1 MAMAERRFYRST
13 SLPLALSLTPKN
25 PSQGKRLLSGW
36 RRKATANWKS
46 IKLIYRQGT
55 IVPLLA
61 SVIAGGAIIT
71 PIVIVLVKSLST
83 GKLGASVG
91 FTVANYLRV
100 FGDRDILPLLNN
112 SILYAAGSALLGTG
126 LGGLLAWIVAR
137 TNTPGKAL
145 VELMP
150 LYPILMPP
158 IMKNIAWI
166 LLLAPK
172 SGILNNMLQ
181 EYFGIEAQIFNA
193 FSMAGMVWVFGLA
206 CVPLGYLFLL
216 PVFLSF
222 DPSLEESAYI
232 AGSRPVHTT
241 LRITFPLAVPA
252 FLSALVLNFLRGL
265 RSFETPVLQ
274 GTPGNINVFVSRVY
288 DSMALEFNTG
298 LATAY
303 SVVLVVLSVITLF
316 FYIRATRSSERYATI
331 TGKGYRVKVLDIG
344 IWKYVTFLAVFL
356 YFLVGIAIPFVV
368 LIVVSMI
375 PYFDYETFMK
385 FPSNMVLSNYT
396 KVMKHPSFITGLYN
410 SLVLSIT
417 IALSTVLSGIVMAFT
432 IYRTRTYGAKV
443 FEFIGTLPLAFP
455 PLVLSVGLVIVFL
468 GTPLYNSLWA
478 LGLGLFVAYF
488 PYAFRN
494 ASGSI
499 VNIHK
504 ELDEAAWVHG
514 AKWRHVFF
522 KITLPILKPSVG
534 GALFYIFIE
543 AIRNVDVAVL
553 LTSPGHEYGPVTLFE
568 YFRVGQWAEAAA
580 GGVIY
585 LLILIVAVSL
595 AKFAFNLKF
604 SL

>member
-1 MAMAERRFYRST
+1 
-13 SLPLALSLTPKN
+13 L
-25 PSQGKRLLSGW
+25 
-36 RRKATANWKS
+36 
-46 IKLIYRQGT
+46 
-55 IVPLLA
+55 VA

-71 PIVIVLVKSLST
+71 PVIIVFVKSLTT

-91 FTVANYLRV
+91 FTLTNYLRV
-100 FGDRDILPLLNN
+100 FGDRDILPMLNN
-112 SILYAAGSALLGTG
+112 SILYAVGAATLGTG
-126 LGGLLAWIVAR
+126 IGAMLAWIVAR

-145 VELMP
+145 VELLP

-158 IMKNIAWI
+158 VMKNISWI
-166 LLLAPK
+166 LLLAPR
-172 SGILNNMLQ
+172 SGVLNNLMHQYL
-181 EYFGIEAQIFNA
+181 GTEAQLFNA
-193 FSMAGMVWVFGLA
+193 FSMAGMIWVFGLA

-232 AGSRPVHTT
+232 VGSKPVNTM
-241 LRITFPLAVPA
+241 LRITFPLAIPA
-252 FLSALVLNFLRGL
+252 FLSAFVLNFLRGL

-274 GTPGNINVFVSRVY
+274 GTPAGIKVFVSRVY
-288 DSMALEFNTG
+288 DSIALEFSTG

-303 SVVLVVLSVITLF
+303 SIVLVVLSIITLF
-316 FYIRATRSSERYATI
+316 FYIRVTRFSERYSTI
-331 TGKGYRVKVLDIG
+331 TGKGYRVKVIDIG
-344 IWKYVTFLAVFL
+344 NWKYVTFLAVFL
-356 YFLVGIAIPFVV
+356 YFLVGIVIPFVV

-375 PYFDYETFMK
+375 PYFDYEMFMQ
-385 FPSNMVLSNYT
+385 FPSNMVLTNYYT
-396 KVMKHPSFITGLYN
+396 VLSHPSFMNGLYN
-410 SLVLSIT
+410 SLVLSVT
-417 IALSTVLSGIVMAFT
+417 IAGVTVLAGIVMAFT
-432 IYRTRTYGAKV
+432 IYRTRAHGTKV

-478 LGLGLFVAYF
+478 LGIGLFVAYF

-568 YFRVGQWAEAAA
+568 YFRLGQWAEAAA

-585 LLILIVAVSL
+585 LVILIVAVSV
-595 AKFAFNLKF
+595 AKFAFKMKF

>member
-1 MAMAERRFYRST
+1 MSAIAGAAIVTPVAIVLWR
-13 SLPLALSLTPKN
+13 SLT
-25 PSQGKRLLSGW
+25 
-36 RRKATANWKS
+36 
-46 IKLIYRQGT
+46 
-55 IVPLLA
+55 
-61 SVIAGGAIIT
+61 
-71 PIVIVLVKSLST
+71 T
-83 GKLGASVG
+83 GKLGFSVG
-91 FTVANYLRV
+91 LTIANYLRV
-100 FGDRDILPLLNN
+100 FGDRDILPMLGN
-112 SILYAAGSALLGTG
+112 SVVYAAGSAVLGTG
-126 LGGLLAWIVAR
+126 LGALLAWIVAR
-137 TNTPGKAL
+137 TNTPGKTL

-172 SGILNNMLQ
+172 SGILNNFLQ
-181 EYFGIEAQIFNA
+181 EYFGIERQIFNA
-193 FSMAGMVWVFGLA
+193 FSMGGMIWVFGLA

-232 AGSRPVHTT
+232 AGSKPVNTM
-241 LRITFPLAVPA
+241 LKITFPLAVPA
-252 FLSALVLNFLRGL
+252 FLSAFVLNFLRGL

-274 GTPGNINVFVSRVY
+274 GSPAGIKVFVSRVY

-303 SVVLVVLSVITLF
+303 SVILIVLSAIALI
-316 FYIRATRSSERYATI
+316 FYIRTTRFSERYATI
-331 TGKGYRVKVLDIG
+331 TGKGYRMKVIDIG
-344 IWKYVTFLAVFL
+344 KWKYLTFFCVFA
-356 YFLVGIAIPFVV
+356 YFVAGIAIPFVV

-375 PYFDYETFMK
+375 PYFDYDTFMK
-385 FPSNMVLSNYT
+385 FPTNMVLTNYYI
-396 KVMKHPSFITGLYN
+396 VMKHPSFVTGLYN
-410 SLVLSIT
+410 SLVLSII
-417 IALSTVLSGIVMAFT
+417 IAVVTVFAGIVMAFT
-432 IYRTRTYGAKV
+432 IYRTRAYGTKI

-534 GALFYIFIE
+534 GALFYIFVE

-553 LTSPGHEYGPVTLFE
+553 LTSPGKEYGPVTLFE

-585 LLILIVAVSL
+585 LIILIVAVSI
-595 AKFAFNLKF
+595 AKFAFNMKF

>member
-1 MAMAERRFYRST
+1 
-13 SLPLALSLTPKN
+13 
-25 PSQGKRLLSGW
+25 
-36 RRKATANWKS
+36 
-46 IKLIYRQGT
+46 
-55 IVPLLA
+55 VPLIA
-61 SVIAGGAIIT
+61 SAIAGAAIMT
-71 PIVIVLVKSLST
+71 PVLVVMWRSFTS
-83 GKLGASVG
+83 GKLGLTVG
-91 FTVANYLRV
+91 LNLANYLRV
-100 FGDRDILPLLNN
+100 FGDRDIMPMLSN
-112 SILYAAGSALLGTG
+112 SIVYAAGSALLGTV
-126 LGGLLAWIVAR
+126 LGAFLAWIVAR

-145 VELMP
+145 VELLP

-166 LLLAPK
+166 LLLAPR
-172 SGILNNMLQ
+172 SGILNGMLQ
-181 EYFGIEAQIFNA
+181 HFFGIETLVFNA
-193 FSMAGMVWVFGLA
+193 FTMAGMIWVFGLA

-232 AGSRPVHTT
+232 AGSKPVHTMFK
-241 LRITFPLAVPA
+241 ITFPLAIPA
-252 FLSALVLNFLRGL
+252 FTSALVLNFLRGL

-274 GTPGNINVFVSRVY
+274 GTPGNIKVFVSRVY

-303 SVVLVVLSVITLF
+303 SVVLVVLSVITLY
-316 FYIRATRSSERYATI
+316 FYIRATRFSERYATI
-331 TGKGYRVKVLDIG
+331 TGKGYRVKVIDIG
-344 IWKYVTFLAVFL
+344 AWKYLTFLAVFL
-356 YFLVGIAIPFVV
+356 YFLAGIVLPFIV

-375 PYFDYETFMK
+375 PYFDYDTFMQ
-385 FPSNMVLSNYT
+385 FPANAVLTNYYT
-396 KVMKHPSFITGLYN
+396 VMRHPSFVTGLYN
-410 SLVLSIT
+410 SLILSVT
-417 IALSTVLSGIVMAFT
+417 IAIVTVLAGIVMAFT
-432 IYRTRTYGAKV
+432 IYRTRAAGTKV

-455 PLVLSVGLVIVFL
+455 PLVLSVGLLIIFI

-478 LGLGLFVAYF
+478 LGIGLFVAYF

-514 AKWRHVFF
+514 ARWRHVFF

-543 AIRNVDVAVL
+543 AIRNIDVAVL
-553 LTSPGHEYGPVTLFE
+553 LTAPGKEYGPVTLFE

-585 LLILIVAVSL
+585 LIILIVAVSV
-595 AKFAFNLKF
+595 AKFAFKMKF

>member
-1 MAMAERRFYRST
+1 M
-13 SLPLALSLTPKN
+13 
-25 PSQGKRLLSGW
+25 
-36 RRKATANWKS
+36 
-46 IKLIYRQGT
+46 
-55 IVPLLA
+55 VPLVA
-61 SVIAGGAIIT
+61 SSIAGAAIIT
-71 PIVIVLVKSLST
+71 PIIIVFWRSFTS
-83 GKLGASVG
+83 GKLGFTVG
-91 FTVANYLRV
+91 FNVANYARV
-100 FGDRDILPLLNN
+100 LGDKDIWAMLNN
-112 SILYAAGSALLGTG
+112 SVIYAAGSALLGTG

-137 TNTPGKAL
+137 TNTPGKGL
-145 VELMP
+145 VELLP

-172 SGILNNMLQ
+172 SGILNGMLDQ
-181 EYFGIEAQIFNA
+181 YLGISTPVFNA
-193 FSMAGMVWVFGLA
+193 FSMAGMIWVFGLA

-232 AGSRPVHTT
+232 AGSKPVHTMMK
-241 LRITFPLAVPA
+241 ITFPLALPA
-252 FLSALVLNFLRGL
+252 FLSAFVLNFLRGL

-274 GTPGNINVFVSRVY
+274 GTPGNIKVFVSRVY

-303 SVVLVVLSVITLF
+303 SVILVVMSIVTLY
-316 FYIRATRSSERYATI
+316 FYVRTTRFSERYATI
-331 TGKGYRVKVLDIG
+331 TGKGYRVKVIDIG
-344 IWKYVTFLAVFL
+344 PWKYVTFMAVFL
-356 YFLVGIAIPFVV
+356 YFLAGILIPFIV

-375 PYFDYETFMK
+375 PYYDYETFMN
-385 FPSNMVLSNYT
+385 FPNNAVLKNYFT
-396 KVMKHPSFITGLYN
+396 VMKHPSFVTGLYN
-410 SLVLSIT
+410 SLILSVA
-417 IALSTVLSGIVMAFT
+417 IALVTVFFGIIMAFS
-432 IYRTRTYGAKV
+432 IYRTRAFGTQL

-455 PLVLSVGLVIVFL
+455 PLVLSVGLVIIFL

-514 AKWRHVFF
+514 ARWRHVFF

-543 AIRNVDVAVL
+543 AIRNIDVAVL
-553 LTSPGHEYGPVTLFE
+553 LTAPGMEYGPVTLFE

-585 LLILIVAVSL
+585 LIILALAVSI
-595 AKFAFNLKF
+595 AKFAFNMKF

>member
-1 MAMAERRFYRST
+1 
-13 SLPLALSLTPKN
+13 L
-25 PSQGKRLLSGW
+25 
-36 RRKATANWKS
+36 
-46 IKLIYRQGT
+46 RQGT
-55 IVPLLA
+55 LVPLVA
-61 SVIAGGAIIT
+61 SAIAGAAIIT
-71 PIVIVLVKSLST
+71 PVLVVMWRSFTT
-83 GKLGASVG
+83 GKLG
-91 FTVANYLRV
+91 FTVGLNLNNYLRV
-100 FGDRDILPLLNN
+100 FNDRDLMPMLSN
-112 SILYAAGSALLGTG
+112 SIIYAGGAALLGTG
-126 LGGLLAWIVAR
+126 LGAFLAWIVAR
-137 TNTPGKAL
+137 TNTPGKGL

-166 LLLAPK
+166 LLLAPR
-172 SGILNNMLQ
+172 SGILNGMLQ
-181 EYFGIEAQIFNA
+181 QFLGIDTLVFNA
-193 FSMAGMVWVFGLA
+193 FSMAGMIWVFGLA

-232 AGSRPVHTT
+232 AGSKPVRTMFK
-241 LRITFPLAVPA
+241 ITFPLALPA
-252 FLSALVLNFLRGL
+252 FTSALVLNFLRGL

-274 GTPGNINVFVSRVY
+274 GTPGNIKVFVSRVY

-303 SVVLVVLSVITLF
+303 SVVLVVLSIITLY
-316 FYIRATRSSERYATI
+316 FYIRATRFSERYATI
-331 TGKGYRVKVLDIG
+331 TGKGYRVKVIDIG
-344 IWKYVTFLAVFL
+344 PWKYLTFAAVLIYFLA
-356 YFLVGIAIPFVV
+356 GIVIPFIV

-375 PYFDYETFMK
+375 PYFDYDTFMR
-385 FPSNMVLSNYT
+385 FPFNAVLTNYYT
-396 KVMKHPSFITGLYN
+396 VFRHPSFMTGLYN
-410 SLVLSIT
+410 SLILSIT
-417 IALSTVLSGIVMAFT
+417 IAIVTVLTGIVMAFT
-432 IYRTRTYGAKV
+432 IYRTRAAGTKV

-455 PLVLSVGLVIVFL
+455 PLVLSVGLLIIFI

-494 ASGSI
+494 ASGAI

-514 AKWRHVFF
+514 ARWRHVFF

-553 LTSPGHEYGPVTLFE
+553 LTSPGKEYGPVTLFE

-585 LLILIVAVSL
+585 LIILIVAVSV
-595 AKFAFNLKF
+595 AKFAFKMKF

>member
-1 MAMAERRFYRST
+1 
-13 SLPLALSLTPKN
+13 
-25 PSQGKRLLSGW
+25 
-36 RRKATANWKS
+36 
-46 IKLIYRQGT
+46 
-55 IVPLLA
+55 
-61 SVIAGGAIIT
+61 
-71 PIVIVLVKSLST
+71 
-83 GKLGASVG
+83 
-91 FTVANYLRV
+91 
-100 FGDRDILPLLNN
+100 
-112 SILYAAGSALLGTG
+112 
-126 LGGLLAWIVAR
+126 
-137 TNTPGKAL
+137 
-145 VELMP
+145 MP

-172 SGILNNMLQ
+172 SGILNNML
-181 EYFGIEAQIFNA
+181 AQYLGVEEPVFNA

-232 AGSRPVHTT
+232 AGSKPLSTM

-252 FLSALVLNFLRGL
+252 FLSAFVLNFLRGL

-274 GTPGNINVFVSRVY
+274 GAPADIKVFVSRVY

-298 LATAY
+298 LATSY
-303 SVVLVVLSVITLF
+303 SVVLIALSVVTLY
-316 FYIRATRSSERYATI
+316 FYVRTTRFSERYATI
-331 TGKGYRVKVLDIG
+331 TGKGYRVNVIDIG
-344 IWKYVTFLAVFL
+344 AWRYVTFVAVL
-356 YFLVGIAIPFVV
+356 IYFLCGIVIPFIV
-368 LIVVSMI
+368 LIVVSAI
-375 PYFDYETFMK
+375 PYFDYEMFMR
-385 FPSNMVLSNYT
+385 FPFNAGLSNYY
-396 KVMKHPSFITGLYN
+396 KVMKHPSFVTGLYN
-410 SLVLSIT
+410 SLLLSCV
-417 IALSTVLSGIVMAFT
+417 IALVTVLAGIVMAFT
-432 IYRTRTYGAKV
+432 IYRTRARGTKI

-455 PLVLSVGLVIVFL
+455 PLVLSVGLVIIFL

-478 LGLGLFVAYF
+478 LGAGLFVAYF

-522 KITLPILKPSVG
+522 WITLPILKPSVG

-553 LTSPGHEYGPVTLFE
+553 LTSPGNEYGPVTLFE

-585 LLILIVAVSL
+585 LIILLIAVSL
-595 AKFAFNLKF
+595 AKFAFKIKF

>member
-1 MAMAERRFYRST
+1 MST
-13 SLPLALSLTPKN
+13 VIARGNSLKIAF
-25 PSQGKRLLSGW
+25 
-36 RRKATANWKS
+36 
-46 IKLIYRQGT
+46 RQGT
-55 IVPLLA
+55 IVPLIA
-61 SVIAGGAIIT
+61 SAVAGAAIIT
-71 PIVIVLVKSLST
+71 PVLVVLWRSFTS
-83 GKLGASVG
+83 GKLG
-91 FTVANYLRV
+91 FTVGWNLTNYLRV
-100 FGDRDILPLLNN
+100 FGDKDIMAMLGN
-112 SILYAAGSALLGTG
+112 SVFYAGGSALLGTG
-126 LGGLLAWIVAR
+126 LGAFLAWVVAR
-137 TNTPGKAL
+137 TNTPGKGL
-145 VELMP
+145 VELLP

-166 LLLAPK
+166 LLLAPR
-172 SGILNNMLQ
+172 SGILNGMLQ
-181 EYFGIEAQIFNA
+181 QFFGIETPVFNA
-193 FSMAGMVWVFGLA
+193 FSMAGMIWVFGLA

-232 AGSRPVHTT
+232 AGSKPVRTMFK
-241 LRITFPLAVPA
+241 ITFPLAIPA
-252 FLSALVLNFLRGL
+252 FTSALVLNFLRGL

-274 GTPGNINVFVSRVY
+274 GTPGNIQVFVSRVY

-303 SVVLVVLSVITLF
+303 SVVLVAMSIITLY
-316 FYIRATRSSERYATI
+316 FYIRATRFSERYATI
-331 TGKGYRVKVLDIG
+331 TGKGYRVKVIDIG
-344 IWKYVTFLAVFL
+344 PWKYLTFASVLL
-356 YFLVGIAIPFVV
+356 YFLAGIVIPFIV

-375 PYFDYETFMK
+375 PYFDYDTFMK
-385 FPSNMVLSNYT
+385 FPSNAVLTNYHT
-396 KVMKHPSFITGLYN
+396 VLNHPSFMTGLYN
-410 SLVLSIT
+410 SLVLSVT
-417 IALSTVLSGIVMAFT
+417 IAVVTVLTGIVMAFT
-432 IYRTRTYGAKV
+432 IYRTRAAGTKI

-455 PLVLSVGLVIVFL
+455 PLVLSVGLLIIFI

-553 LTSPGHEYGPVTLFE
+553 LTSPGKEYGPVTLFE

-585 LLILIVAVSL
+585 LVILIVAVSV
-595 AKFAFNLKF
+595 AKFVFKIKF

>member
-1 MAMAERRFYRST
+1 M
-13 SLPLALSLTPKN
+13 
-25 PSQGKRLLSGW
+25 
-36 RRKATANWKS
+36 
-46 IKLIYRQGT
+46 

-61 SVIAGGAIIT
+61 SVLAAAAIIT
-71 PIVIVLVKSLST
+71 PVVIVFLRSVTT
-83 GKLGASVG
+83 GRLGATVG
-91 FTVANYLRV
+91 LTFSNYVRV
-100 FGDRDILPLLNN
+100 FGDRDILPMLNN
-112 SILYAAGSALLGTG
+112 SIVYAAGSAALGTG
-126 LGGLLAWIVAR
+126 LGALLAWIVAR

-172 SGILNNMLQ
+172 SGILNNLLH
-181 EYFGIEAQIFNA
+181 EYLGIEAQIFNA

-232 AGSRPVHTT
+232 AGSRPVNTT
-241 LRITFPLAVPA
+241 LRITFPLALPA

-274 GTPGNINVFVSRVY
+274 GTPANIKVFVSRVY
-288 DSMALEFNTG
+288 DSMALEFNSG

-303 SVVLVVLSVITLF
+303 SVVLVVLSVITLI
-316 FYIRATRSSERYATI
+316 FYIRATRFSERYATI

-344 IWKYVTFLAVFL
+344 AWKYVAFLAVFL
-356 YFLVGIAIPFVV
+356 YFLAGIAVPFAV

-375 PYFDYETFMK
+375 PYFDYEMFMS
-385 FPSNMVLSNYT
+385 FPANMVLSNYY
-396 KVMKHPSFITGLYN
+396 KVVRHPSFITGLYN
-410 SLVLSIT
+410 SLVLSIM
-417 IALSTVLSGIVMAFT
+417 IALTTVLAGIVMAFT
-432 IYRTRTYGAKV
+432 IYRTRSYGTKV

-478 LGLGLFVAYF
+478 LALGLFVAYF

-585 LLILIVAVSL
+585 LIILIVAVSV

>member
-1 MAMAERRFYRST
+1 
-13 SLPLALSLTPKN
+13 
-25 PSQGKRLLSGW
+25 
-36 RRKATANWKS
+36 
-46 IKLIYRQGT
+46 
-55 IVPLLA
+55 VPLLA
-61 SVIAGGAIIT
+61 SAIAGAAIIT
-71 PIVIVLVKSLST
+71 PIIIVMLRSVTT
-83 GKLGASVG
+83 GKLGVAMG
-91 FTVANYLRV
+91 FTAENYLRV
-100 FGDRDILPLLNN
+100 LLDKDILPMLNN
-112 SILYAAGSALLGTG
+112 SVLYAAGSAALGTG
-126 LGGLLAWIVAR
+126 LGAVLAWIVAR
-137 TNTPGKAL
+137 TNTPGKGL

-181 EYFGIEAQIFNA
+181 EFLGVEYPVFNA
-193 FSMAGMVWVFGLA
+193 FSMAGMIWTFGLA

-232 AGSRPVHTT
+232 SGSRPIHTM
-241 LRITFPLAVPA
+241 LFITFPLAIPA
-252 FLSALVLNFLRGL
+252 FLSAFVLNFLRGL

-274 GTPGNINVFVSRVY
+274 GTPGGIKVFVSRVY
-288 DSMALEFNTG
+288 DSMALEFSTG
-298 LATAY
+298 LATSY
-303 SVVLVVLSVITLF
+303 SMVLVVLSVITLY
-316 FYIRATRSSERYATI
+316 FYIRTTRFSERFATI
-331 TGKGYRVKVLDIG
+331 TGKGYRVKVIDIG
-344 IWKYVTFLAVFL
+344 PWKYVTFFAVFL
-356 YFLVGIAIPFVV
+356 YFVCGILIPFVV

-385 FPSNMVLSNYT
+385 FPSNAVLTNYYT
-396 KVMKHPSFITGLYN
+396 VMKHPSFVAGLYN
-410 SLVLSIT
+410 SLILSVS
-417 IALSTVLSGIVMAFT
+417 IAIVTVLVGIVMAFT
-432 IYRTRTYGAKV
+432 IYRTRTIGIKV

-455 PLVLSVGLVIVFL
+455 PLVLSVGLVIIFL

-514 AKWRHVFF
+514 ARWRHVFF

-553 LTSPGHEYGPVTLFE
+553 LTSPGNEYGPVTLFE

-585 LLILIVAVSL
+585 LIILIAAVSV
-595 AKFAFNLKF
+595 AKFAFNMKF

>member
-1 MAMAERRFYRST
+1 
-13 SLPLALSLTPKN
+13 
-25 PSQGKRLLSGW
+25 
-36 RRKATANWKS
+36 
-46 IKLIYRQGT
+46 
-55 IVPLLA
+55 VPLVA
-61 SVIAGGAIIT
+61 SAVAGAAIMT
-71 PIVIVLVKSLST
+71 PVLVVMWRSFTS
-83 GKLGASVG
+83 GKLGFSVG
-91 FTVANYLRV
+91 LNLANYLRV
-100 FGDRDILPLLNN
+100 FGDKDIFSMLSN
-112 SILYAAGSALLGTG
+112 SVIYAAGSALLGTV
-126 LGGLLAWIVAR
+126 LGAFLAWIVAR

-145 VELMP
+145 VELLP

-166 LLLAPK
+166 LLLAPR
-172 SGILNNMLQ
+172 SGILNGMLQ
-181 EYFGIEAQIFNA
+181 HFFGIETLVFNA
-193 FSMAGMVWVFGLA
+193 FTMAGMVWVFGLA

-232 AGSRPVHTT
+232 AGSKPVNTMFK
-241 LRITFPLAVPA
+241 ITFPLAIPA
-252 FLSALVLNFLRGL
+252 FTSALVLNFLRGL

-274 GTPGNINVFVSRVY
+274 GTPGNIKVFVSRVY
-288 DSMALEFNTG
+288 DSMALEFNAG

-303 SVVLVVLSVITLF
+303 SVVLVVLSIITLY
-316 FYIRATRSSERYATI
+316 FYIRATRFSERYATI
-331 TGKGYRVKVLDIG
+331 TGKGYRVKVIDIG
-344 IWKYVTFLAVFL
+344 AWKYLTFATVVL
-356 YFLVGIAIPFVV
+356 YFLAGIVLPFIV

-375 PYFDYETFMK
+375 PYFDYDTFMQ
-385 FPSNMVLSNYT
+385 FPSNAVLTNYYT
-396 KVMKHPSFITGLYN
+396 VMRHPSFVTGLYN
-410 SLVLSIT
+410 SLFLSVT
-417 IALSTVLSGIVMAFT
+417 IAIVTVFLGIVMAFT
-432 IYRTRTYGAKV
+432 IYRTRAAGTKV

-455 PLVLSVGLVIVFL
+455 PLVLSVGLLIIFI

-478 LGLGLFVAYF
+478 LGIGLFVAYF

-494 ASGSI
+494 ASGAI

-514 AKWRHVFF
+514 ARWRHVFF

-553 LTSPGHEYGPVTLFE
+553 LTAPGKEYGPVTLFE

-585 LLILIVAVSL
+585 LIILIVAVSV
-595 AKFAFNLKF
+595 AKFAFKMKF

>member
-1 MAMAERRFYRST
+1 M
-13 SLPLALSLTPKN
+13 
-25 PSQGKRLLSGW
+25 
-36 RRKATANWKS
+36 
-46 IKLIYRQGT
+46 RQGT
-55 IVPLLA
+55 LVPLVA
-61 SVIAGGAIIT
+61 SAIAGAAIIT
-71 PIVIVLVKSLST
+71 PVFVVLWRSFT
-83 GKLGASVG
+83 AGKLGFNVG
-91 FTVANYLRV
+91 LHLTNYMRV
-100 FGDRDILPLLNN
+100 FADKDIMVMLGN
-112 SILYAAGSALLGTG
+112 SVWYAGGSALLGTG
-126 LGGLLAWIVAR
+126 LGAFLAWVVAR

-166 LLLAPK
+166 LLLAPR
-172 SGILNNMLQ
+172 SGILNGMLQ
-181 EYFGIEAQIFNA
+181 QFFGVETPVFNA
-193 FSMAGMVWVFGLA
+193 FTMAGMIWVFGLA

-232 AGSRPVHTT
+232 AGAKPVRTMFK
-241 LRITFPLAVPA
+241 ITFPLAIPA
-252 FLSALVLNFLRGL
+252 FTSALVLNFLRGL

-274 GTPGNINVFVSRVY
+274 GTPGNIKVFVSRVY

-303 SVVLVVLSVITLF
+303 SVVLVVMSIVTLY
-316 FYIRATRSSERYATI
+316 FYVRATRFSERYATI
-331 TGKGYRVKVLDIG
+331 TGKGYRVKVIDIG
-344 IWKYVTFLAVFL
+344 FWKYLAFASVLL
-356 YFLVGIAIPFVV
+356 YFLAGIVVPFVV

-375 PYFDYETFMK
+375 PYFDYDTFMH
-385 FPSNMVLSNYT
+385 FPFNAVLTNYRT
-396 KVMKHPSFITGLYN
+396 VLNHPSFMSGLYN
-410 SLVLSIT
+410 SLVLSVS
-417 IALSTVLSGIVMAFT
+417 IAVVTVLLGIVMAFT
-432 IYRTRTYGAKV
+432 IHRTKAAGTKV

-455 PLVLSVGLVIVFL
+455 PLVLSVGLLIIFI

-553 LTSPGHEYGPVTLFE
+553 LTAPGMEYGPVTLFE

-585 LLILIVAVSL
+585 LIILIVAVSL
-595 AKFAFNLKF
+595 AKFAFKIKF

>member
-1 MAMAERRFYRST
+1 M
-13 SLPLALSLTPKN
+13 P
-25 PSQGKRLLSGW
+25 
-36 RRKATANWKS
+36 
-46 IKLIYRQGT
+46 I
-55 IVPLLA
+55 LA
-61 SVIAGGAIIT
+61 SLIAGGAIIT
-71 PIVIVLVKSLST
+71 PVIVVLLRSVTT
-83 GKLGASVG
+83 GKLGAAIG
-91 FTVANYLRV
+91 FSAENYLRV
-100 FGDRDILPLLNN
+100 FADQQIWSLLNN
-112 SILYAAGSALLGTG
+112 SILYAAGSAALGTG
-126 LGGLLAWIVAR
+126 IGAMLAWIVAR
-137 TNTPGKAL
+137 TNTPGKRL

-172 SGILNNMLQ
+172 SGILNNM
-181 EYFGIEAQIFNA
+181 IEQLTGTNPLWFNA
-193 FSMAGMVWVFGLA
+193 FSLAGMIWVFGLA

-232 AGSRPVHTT
+232 AGSKPVHTM
-241 LRITFPLAVPA
+241 LHITFPLAVPA
-252 FLSALVLNFLRGL
+252 FLSAFVLNFLRGL
-265 RSFETPVLQ
+265 RGFETPVLQ
-274 GTPGNINVFVSRVY
+274 GTPGGINVFVARVY

-298 LATAY
+298 LATSY
-303 SVVLVVLSVITLF
+303 SMVLVALSVITLM
-316 FYIRATRSSERYATI
+316 FYIRATRFSERYATI
-331 TGKGYRVKVLDIG
+331 TGKGYRVKVIDIG
-344 IWKYVTFLAVFL
+344 PWKYITFLAVLL
-356 YFLVGIAIPFVV
+356 YFLVGIAIPFIV

-375 PYFDYETFMK
+375 PYFDYSTFMQ
-385 FPSNMVLSNYT
+385 FPSNAVLTNYFT
-396 KVMKHPSFITGLYN
+396 VMKHPSFVNGLYN
-410 SLVLSIT
+410 SLTLSVT
-417 IALSTVLSGIVMAFT
+417 IAVVTVLSGIIMAFT
-432 IYRTRTYGAKV
+432 IYRTRAHGTKI

-455 PLVLSVGLVIVFL
+455 PLVLSFGLVIMFL

-494 ASGSI
+494 ASGAI

-514 AKWRHVFF
+514 ARWRHVFF

-543 AIRNVDVAVL
+543 SIRNVDVAIL
-553 LTSPGHEYGPVTLFE
+553 LTSPGKEYGPVTLFE

-585 LLILIVAVSL
+585 LIILIIAVSI
-595 AKFAFNLKF
+595 AKFAFKMKF

>member
-1 MAMAERRFYRST
+1 V
-13 SLPLALSLTPKN
+13 
-25 PSQGKRLLSGW
+25 
-36 RRKATANWKS
+36 
-46 IKLIYRQGT
+46 RQGT
-55 IVPLLA
+55 LVPLVA
-61 SVIAGGAIIT
+61 SAIAGAAIIT
-71 PIVIVLVKSLST
+71 PVLVVLWRSFTS
-83 GKLGASVG
+83 GKLG
-91 FTVANYLRV
+91 FTVGLNVTNYLRV
-100 FGDRDILPLLNN
+100 FGDKDILAMLGN
-112 SILYAAGSALLGTG
+112 SVWYAGGSALLGTG
-126 LGGLLAWIVAR
+126 LGAFLAWVVAR

-145 VELMP
+145 VELLP

-166 LLLAPK
+166 LLLAPR
-172 SGILNNMLQ
+172 SGILNGMLQ
-181 EYFGIEAQIFNA
+181 QFLGIETPLFNA
-193 FSMAGMVWVFGLA
+193 FTMAGMIWVFGLA

-222 DPSLEESAYI
+222 DPSREGSAYI
-232 AGSRPVHTT
+232 AGAKPVRTM
-241 LRITFPLAVPA
+241 LKITFPLAIPA
-252 FLSALVLNFLRGL
+252 FTSALVLNFLRGL

-274 GTPGNINVFVSRVY
+274 GTPGNIKVFVSRVY

-303 SVVLVVLSVITLF
+303 SVVLVVLSIVTLY
-316 FYIRATRSSERYATI
+316 FYIRATRFSERYATI
-331 TGKGYRVKVLDIG
+331 TGKGYRVKVIDIG
-344 IWKYVTFLAVFL
+344 FWKYLTFASVLF
-356 YFLVGIAIPFVV
+356 YFFVGIVVPFVV

-375 PYFDYETFMK
+375 PYFDYDTFMH
-385 FPSNMVLSNYT
+385 FPFNAVLTNYHT
-396 KVMKHPSFITGLYN
+396 VLNHPSFMGGLYN
-410 SLVLSIT
+410 SLVLSVS
-417 IALSTVLSGIVMAFT
+417 IAVVTVFTGIVMAFT
-432 IYRTRTYGAKV
+432 IHRTKAAGTKV

-455 PLVLSVGLVIVFL
+455 PLVLSVGLLIIFI

-494 ASGSI
+494 ASGAI

-553 LTSPGHEYGPVTLFE
+553 LTAPGMEYGPVTLFE

-585 LLILIVAVSL
+585 LIILIVAVSV
-595 AKFAFNLKF
+595 AKFAFKIKF

>member
-1 MAMAERRFYRST
+1 M
-13 SLPLALSLTPKN
+13 
-25 PSQGKRLLSGW
+25 
-36 RRKATANWKS
+36 
-46 IKLIYRQGT
+46 
-55 IVPLLA
+55 PLLA
-61 SVIAGGAIIT
+61 STIAGAAIIT
-71 PIVIVLVKSLST
+71 PVLVVLWRSFTS
-83 GKLGASVG
+83 GRLGFDVG
-91 FTVANYLRV
+91 LNLANYMRV
-100 FGDRDILPLLNN
+100 FGDKDILPMLSN
-112 SILYAAGSALLGTG
+112 SVVYAAGAALLGTVVG
-126 LGGLLAWIVAR
+126 ALLAWIVAR

-150 LYPILMPP
+150 LYPILMPT

-172 SGILNNMLQ
+172 SGILNGMLQ
-181 EYFGIEAQIFNA
+181 HFFGIETLVFNA
-193 FSMAGMVWVFGLA
+193 FSMAGMIWVFGLA

-232 AGSRPVHTT
+232 AGSKPMHTMFK
-241 LRITFPLAVPA
+241 ITFPLAVPA
-252 FLSALVLNFLRGL
+252 FLSAFVLNFLRGL
-265 RSFETPVLQ
+265 RSSETSVLQ
-274 GTPGNINVFVSRVY
+274 GTPGNIKVFVSRVY

-303 SVVLVVLSVITLF
+303 SVVLVVLSVITLY
-316 FYIRATRSSERYATI
+316 FYVRATRFSERYATI
-331 TGKGYRVKVLDIG
+331 TGKGYRVRVIDIG
-344 IWKYVTFLAVFL
+344 PWKYLTFLAVFL
-356 YFLVGIAIPFVV
+356 YFLAGILIPFIV

-375 PYFDYETFMK
+375 PYYDYDTFMK
-385 FPSNMVLSNYT
+385 FPTNAVFTNYFT
-396 KVMKHPSFITGLYN
+396 VMRHPSFVTGLYN
-410 SLVLSIT
+410 SLVLSVS
-417 IALSTVLSGIVMAFT
+417 IAVITVLAGITMAFT
-432 IYRTRTYGAKV
+432 IYRTRAWGTKL

-455 PLVLSVGLVIVFL
+455 PLVLSVGLVIIFL

-478 LGLGLFVAYF
+478 LGIGLFVAYF

-553 LTSPGHEYGPVTLFE
+553 LTAPGKEYGPVTLFE

-585 LLILIVAVSL
+585 LIILIVAVSL
-595 AKFAFNLKF
+595 AKFAFKMKF

>member
-1 MAMAERRFYRST
+1 MAS
-13 SLPLALSLTPKN
+13 
-25 PSQGKRLLSGW
+25 
-36 RRKATANWKS
+36 
-46 IKLIYRQGT
+46 
-55 IVPLLA
+55 LLA
-61 SVIAGGAIIT
+61 GVAIIT
-71 PIVIVLVKSLST
+71 PVVIVLVRSLTT
-83 GKLGASVG
+83 GRLGAAVG
-91 FTVANYLRV
+91 FSLENYLRV
-100 FGDRDILPLLNN
+100 FTDRDILPMMSN
-112 SILYAAGSALLGTG
+112 SVVYAAGSAALGTG

-145 VELMP
+145 VELLP

-172 SGILNNMLQ
+172 SGILNSMLRQ
-181 EYFGIEAQIFNA
+181 HLGITEPVFNA
-193 FSMAGMVWVFGLA
+193 FSMTGMIWVFGLA

-232 AGSRPVHTT
+232 AGSKPVSTM
-241 LRITFPLAVPA
+241 LRITFPLAIPA
-252 FLSALVLNFLRGL
+252 FLSAFVLNFLRGL

-274 GTPGNINVFVSRVY
+274 GTPAGIKVFVSRVY

-298 LATAY
+298 LATSY
-303 SVVLVVLSVITLF
+303 SMLLVLLSVITLI
-316 FYIRATRSSERYATI
+316 FYIRATRFSERYATI
-331 TGKGYRVKVLDIG
+331 TGKGYRVNIIDIG
-344 IWKYVTFLAVFL
+344 RWKYVTFLAVFL
-356 YFLVGIAIPFVV
+356 YFMAGIAIPFVV
-368 LIVVSMI
+368 LVVVSMI
-375 PYFDYETFMK
+375 PYFDYETFMQ
-385 FPSNMVLSNYT
+385 FPMNAVLSHYYT
-396 KVMKHPSFITGLYN
+396 VMNHPSFVTGLYN
-410 SLVLSIT
+410 SLVLSVS
-417 IALSTVLSGIVMAFT
+417 IALVTVLLGIVMAFT
-432 IYRTRTYGAKV
+432 IYRTRAYGTKV

-455 PLVLSVGLVIVFL
+455 PLVLSVGLVIIFL

-522 KITLPILKPSVG
+522 RITLPILKPAVG

-543 AIRNVDVAVL
+543 AIRNVDVAIL
-553 LTSPGHEYGPVTLFE
+553 LTSPGNEYGPVTLFE
-568 YFRVGQWAEAAA
+568 YFRLGQWAEAAA

-585 LLILIVAVSL
+585 LIILIVAVSI
-595 AKFAFNLKF
+595 AKFAFKLKF

>member
-1 MAMAERRFYRST
+1 
-13 SLPLALSLTPKN
+13 
-25 PSQGKRLLSGW
+25 
-36 RRKATANWKS
+36 
-46 IKLIYRQGT
+46 
-55 IVPLLA
+55 VPLIASALA
-61 SVIAGGAIIT
+61 GAAIMT
-71 PIVIVLVKSLST
+71 PVLVVMWRSFTS
-83 GKLGASVG
+83 GKLG
-91 FTVANYLRV
+91 FTVGLNFANYLRV
-100 FGDRDILPLLNN
+100 FGDKDIMPMLSN
-112 SILYAAGSALLGTG
+112 SVVYAAGSALLGTV
-126 LGGLLAWIVAR
+126 LGAFLAWIVAR

-145 VELMP
+145 VELLP

-166 LLLAPK
+166 LLLAPR
-172 SGILNNMLQ
+172 SGILNGMLQ
-181 EYFGIEAQIFNA
+181 HFFGIETLVFNA
-193 FSMAGMVWVFGLA
+193 FTMAGMVWVFGLA

-232 AGSRPVHTT
+232 AGSKPVNTMFK
-241 LRITFPLAVPA
+241 ITFPLAIPA
-252 FLSALVLNFLRGL
+252 FTSALVLNFLRGL

-274 GTPGNINVFVSRVY
+274 GTPGNIKVFVSRVY

-303 SVVLVVLSVITLF
+303 SVVLVVLSVITLY
-316 FYIRATRSSERYATI
+316 FYIRATRFSERYATI
-331 TGKGYRVKVLDIG
+331 TGKGYRVKVIDIG
-344 IWKYVTFLAVFL
+344 GWKYLTFLAVFL
-356 YFLVGIAIPFVV
+356 YFLAGIVLPFVV

-375 PYFDYETFMK
+375 PYFDYDTFMQ
-385 FPSNMVLSNYT
+385 FPSNAVLTNYYT
-396 KVMKHPSFITGLYN
+396 VMRHPSFVTGLYN
-410 SLVLSIT
+410 TLILSVT
-417 IALSTVLSGIVMAFT
+417 IAIVTVLAGIVMAFT
-432 IYRTRTYGAKV
+432 IYRTRAAGTKV

-455 PLVLSVGLVIVFL
+455 PLVLSVGLLIIFI

-478 LGLGLFVAYF
+478 LGIGLFIAYF

-514 AKWRHVFF
+514 ARWRHVFF

-553 LTSPGHEYGPVTLFE
+553 LTAPGKEYGPVTLFE

-585 LLILIVAVSL
+585 LIILIVAVSV
-595 AKFAFNLKF
+595 AKFAFKMKF

>member
-1 MAMAERRFYRST
+1 LWREAVRSRCGFPAEVIILTTSWNSRRLAFKQGT
-13 SLPLALSLTPKN
+13 LIPLAASALA
-25 PSQGKRLLSGW
+25 G
-36 RRKATANWKS
+36 AA
-46 IKLIYRQGT
+46 
-55 IVPLLA
+55 IV
-61 SVIAGGAIIT
+61 T
-71 PIVIVLVKSLST
+71 PILIVLLRSVTT
-83 GKLGASVG
+83 GRLG
-91 FTVANYLRV
+91 VATGLTADNYLRV
-100 FGDRDILPLLNN
+100 LLDKDIVAMLNN
-112 SILYAAGSALLGTG
+112 SLLYAAGSAALGTG
-126 LGGLLAWIVAR
+126 LGALLAWIVAR

-172 SGILNNMLQ
+172 SGILNNLVQ
-181 EYFGIEAQIFNA
+181 DAFGVQTQVFNA
-193 FSMAGMVWVFGLA
+193 FSMAGMIWTFGLA

-222 DPSLEESAYI
+222 DPALEESAYI
-232 AGSRPVHTT
+232 AGSRPIHTM
-241 LRITFPLAVPA
+241 LHVTFPLAVPA
-252 FLSALVLNFLRGL
+252 FLSAFVLNFLRGL

-274 GTPGNINVFVSRVY
+274 GTPGGIKVFVSRVY
-288 DSMALEFNTG
+288 DSMALEFSTG
-298 LATAY
+298 LATSY
-303 SVVLVVLSVITLF
+303 SMILVLLSIVTLY
-316 FYIRATRSSERYATI
+316 FYIRATRFSERFATI
-331 TGKGYRVKVLDIG
+331 TGKGYRVKVIDIG
-344 IWKYVTFLAVFL
+344 PWKYATFAAVVL
-356 YFLVGIAIPFVV
+356 YFVCGILVPFIV

-375 PYFDYETFMK
+375 PYFDYESFMK
-385 FPSNMVLSNYT
+385 FPSNAVLTNYHT
-396 KVMKHPSFITGLYN
+396 VINHPSFVSGLYN
-410 SLVLSIT
+410 SLVLSMV
-417 IALSTVLSGIVMAFT
+417 IAVITVLAGIVMAFT
-432 IYRTRTYGAKV
+432 IHRTRAIGARV

-455 PLVLSVGLVIVFL
+455 PLVLSVGLVIIFL

-478 LGLGLFVAYF
+478 LGIGLFVAYF

-514 AKWRHVFF
+514 ARWRHVFF

-553 LTSPGHEYGPVTLFE
+553 LTSPGNEYGPVTLFE

-585 LLILIVAVSL
+585 LVILIIAVSI
-595 AKFAFNLKF
+595 AKFAFKMKF

>member
-1 MAMAERRFYRST
+1 M
-13 SLPLALSLTPKN
+13 
-25 PSQGKRLLSGW
+25 
-36 RRKATANWKS
+36 
-46 IKLIYRQGT
+46 
-55 IVPLLA
+55 
-61 SVIAGGAIIT
+61 IAGGAIIT
-71 PIVIVLVKSLST
+71 PVIIVLLRSVST
-83 GKLGASVG
+83 GKLGIATG
-91 FTVANYLRV
+91 FSAENYLRV
-100 FGDRDILPLLNN
+100 FADRDIWSMLNN
-112 SILYAAGSALLGTG
+112 SIVYAAGSAALGTG
-126 LGGLLAWIVAR
+126 VGAMLAWIVAR

-172 SGILNNMLQ
+172 SGILNNMVHQYLGRT
-181 EYFGIEAQIFNA
+181 ELFFNA

-232 AGSRPVHTT
+232 AGSKPVHTM
-241 LRITFPLAVPA
+241 LHITFPLALPA
-252 FLSALVLNFLRGL
+252 FLSAFVLNFLRGL

-274 GTPGNINVFVSRVY
+274 GTPAGIKVFVARVY

-298 LATAY
+298 LATSY
-303 SVVLVVLSVITLF
+303 SMVLVALSVITLI
-316 FYIRATRSSERYATI
+316 FYVRITRFSERYATI
-331 TGKGYRVKVLDIG
+331 TGKGYRVKVIDIG
-344 IWKYVTFLAVFL
+344 PWKYVTFLAVLF

-375 PYFDYETFMK
+375 PYFDYETFMQ
-385 FPSNMVLSNYT
+385 FPSNAVLTNYYT
-396 KVMKHPSFITGLYN
+396 VLRHPSFVTGLYN
-410 SLVLSIT
+410 SLTLSVT
-417 IALSTVLSGIVMAFT
+417 IALVTVLAGIIMAFT
-432 IYRTRTYGAKV
+432 IYRTHAHGAKI

-455 PLVLSVGLVIVFL
+455 PLVLSVGLVIIFL

-514 AKWRHVFF
+514 ARWRHVFF

-553 LTSPGHEYGPVTLFE
+553 LTSPGKEYGPVTLFE

-585 LLILIVAVSL
+585 LIILIIAVSI
-595 AKFAFNLKF
+595 AKVAFKMKF

>member
-1 MAMAERRFYRST
+1 M
-13 SLPLALSLTPKN
+13 P
-25 PSQGKRLLSGW
+25 
-36 RRKATANWKS
+36 
-46 IKLIYRQGT
+46 I
-55 IVPLLA
+55 LA
-61 SVIAGGAIIT
+61 SLIAGGAIIT
-71 PIVIVLVKSLST
+71 PVIVVLLRSVTT
-83 GKLGASVG
+83 GKLGAAIG
-91 FTVANYLRV
+91 FSAENYLRV
-100 FGDRDILPLLNN
+100 FADQQIWSLLNN
-112 SILYAAGSALLGTG
+112 SILYAAGSAALGTG
-126 LGGLLAWIVAR
+126 IGAMLAWIVAR
-137 TNTPGKAL
+137 TNTPGKRL

-172 SGILNNMLQ
+172 SGILNNM
-181 EYFGIEAQIFNA
+181 IEQLTGTNPLWFNA
-193 FSMAGMVWVFGLA
+193 FSLAGMIWVFGLA

-232 AGSRPVHTT
+232 AGSKPVHTM
-241 LRITFPLAVPA
+241 LHITFPLAVPA
-252 FLSALVLNFLRGL
+252 FLSAFVLNFLRGL
-265 RSFETPVLQ
+265 RGFETPVLQ
-274 GTPGNINVFVSRVY
+274 GTPGGINVFVARVY

-298 LATAY
+298 LATSY
-303 SVVLVVLSVITLF
+303 SMVLVALSVITLM
-316 FYIRATRSSERYATI
+316 FYIRATRFSERYATI
-331 TGKGYRVKVLDIG
+331 TGKGYRVKVIDIG
-344 IWKYVTFLAVFL
+344 PWKYITFLAVLL
-356 YFLVGIAIPFVV
+356 YFLVGIAIPFIV

-375 PYFDYETFMK
+375 PYFDYSTFMQ
-385 FPSNMVLSNYT
+385 FPSNAVLTNYFT
-396 KVMKHPSFITGLYN
+396 VMKHPSFVNGLYN
-410 SLVLSIT
+410 SLTLSVT
-417 IALSTVLSGIVMAFT
+417 IAVVTVLSGIIMAFT
-432 IYRTRTYGAKV
+432 IYRTRAHGTKI

-455 PLVLSVGLVIVFL
+455 PLVLSVGLVIIFL

-494 ASGSI
+494 ASGAI

-514 AKWRHVFF
+514 ARWRHVFF

-543 AIRNVDVAVL
+543 FIRNVDVAIL
-553 LTSPGHEYGPVTLFE
+553 LTSPGKEYGPVTLFE

-585 LLILIVAVSL
+585 LIILIIAVSI
-595 AKFAFNLKF
+595 AKFAFKMKF

>member
-1 MAMAERRFYRST
+1 
-13 SLPLALSLTPKN
+13 
-25 PSQGKRLLSGW
+25 
-36 RRKATANWKS
+36 
-46 IKLIYRQGT
+46 
-55 IVPLLA
+55 VPLVA
-61 SVIAGGAIIT
+61 SGVAGAAIMT
-71 PIVIVLVKSLST
+71 PVLVVMWRSFTS
-83 GKLGASVG
+83 GKLGFSVG
-91 FTVANYLRV
+91 LNLANYLRV
-100 FGDRDILPLLNN
+100 FGDKDIFSMLSN
-112 SILYAAGSALLGTG
+112 SVIYAAGSALLGTV
-126 LGGLLAWIVAR
+126 LGAFLAWIVAR

-145 VELMP
+145 VELLP

-166 LLLAPK
+166 LLLAPR
-172 SGILNNMLQ
+172 SGILNGMLQ
-181 EYFGIEAQIFNA
+181 HFFGIETLVFNA
-193 FSMAGMVWVFGLA
+193 FTMAGMVWVFGLA

-232 AGSRPVHTT
+232 AGSKPVNTMFK
-241 LRITFPLAVPA
+241 ITFPLAIPA
-252 FLSALVLNFLRGL
+252 FTSALVLNFLRGL

-274 GTPGNINVFVSRVY
+274 GTPGNIKVFVSRVY
-288 DSMALEFNTG
+288 DSMALEFNAG

-303 SVVLVVLSVITLF
+303 SVVLVVLSIITLY
-316 FYIRATRSSERYATI
+316 FYIRATRFSERYATI
-331 TGKGYRVKVLDIG
+331 TGKGYRVKVIDIG
-344 IWKYVTFLAVFL
+344 AWKYLTFATVVL
-356 YFLVGIAIPFVV
+356 YFLAGIVLPFIV

-375 PYFDYETFMK
+375 PYFDYDTFMQ
-385 FPSNMVLSNYT
+385 FPSNAVLTNYYT
-396 KVMKHPSFITGLYN
+396 VMRHPSFVTGLYN
-410 SLVLSIT
+410 SLFLSVT
-417 IALSTVLSGIVMAFT
+417 IAIVTVLLGIVMAFT
-432 IYRTRTYGAKV
+432 IYRTRAAGTKV

-455 PLVLSVGLVIVFL
+455 PLVLSVGLLIIFI

-478 LGLGLFVAYF
+478 LGIGLFVAYF

-494 ASGSI
+494 ASGAI

-514 AKWRHVFF
+514 ARWRHVFF

-553 LTSPGHEYGPVTLFE
+553 LTAPGKEYGPVTLFE

-585 LLILIVAVSL
+585 LIILIVAVSV
-595 AKFAFNLKF
+595 AKFAFKMKF

>member
-1 MAMAERRFYRST
+1 MPF
-13 SLPLALSLTPKN
+13 LT
-25 PSQGKRLLSGW
+25 
-36 RRKATANWKS
+36 
-46 IKLIYRQGT
+46 
-55 IVPLLA
+55 

-71 PIVIVLVKSLST
+71 PVFVVLWRSFTT
-83 GKLGASVG
+83 GKLG
-91 FTVANYLRV
+91 FTTGLNVANYLRV
-100 FGDRDILPLLNN
+100 FGDKDIWSMLNN
-112 SILYAAGSALLGTG
+112 SILYAGGSAALGTG
-126 LGGLLAWIVAR
+126 IGALLAWVVAR

-166 LLLAPK
+166 LLLAPR
-172 SGILNNMLQ
+172 SGILNGMLQ
-181 EYFGIEAQIFNA
+181 QFFGIETPVFNA
-193 FSMAGMVWVFGLA
+193 FTMAGMVWVFGIA

-232 AGSRPVHTT
+232 AGSKPVNTMFK
-241 LRITFPLAVPA
+241 ITFPLAVPA
-252 FLSALVLNFLRGL
+252 LVSAFVLNFLRGL

-274 GTPGNINVFVSRVY
+274 GTPGNIKVFVSRVY
-288 DSMALEFNTG
+288 DSMALEFNVG

-303 SVVLVVLSVITLF
+303 SVVLVILSVLTLY
-316 FYIRATRSSERYATI
+316 FYVRATRFSERYATI
-331 TGKGYRVKVLDIG
+331 TGKGYRVRVIDIG
-344 IWKYVTFLAVFL
+344 PWKYVTFLAVVL
-356 YFLVGIAIPFVV
+356 YFLAGIAIPFLV

-375 PYFDYETFMK
+375 PYFDYETFMS
-385 FPSNMVLSNYT
+385 FPSNAVLNNYYT
-396 KVMKHPSFITGLYN
+396 VMKHPSFVSGLYN
-410 SLVLSIT
+410 SLFLSVS
-417 IALSTVLSGIVMAFT
+417 IAVTTVLAGIVMAFT
-432 IYRTRTYGAKV
+432 IHRTRAYGTKI

-455 PLVLSVGLVIVFL
+455 PLVLSVGLVIIFL

-514 AKWRHVFF
+514 ARWRHVFF
-522 KITLPILKPSVG
+522 KITLPILKPAVG

-553 LTSPGHEYGPVTLFE
+553 LTSPGMEYGPVTLFE

-585 LLILIVAVSL
+585 LIILIVAVSV
-595 AKFAFNLKF
+595 AKFAFKMKF

>member
-1 MAMAERRFYRST
+1 
-13 SLPLALSLTPKN
+13 
-25 PSQGKRLLSGW
+25 
-36 RRKATANWKS
+36 
-46 IKLIYRQGT
+46 
-55 IVPLLA
+55 VPLVA
-61 SVIAGGAIIT
+61 STIAGAAIIT
-71 PIVIVLVKSLST
+71 PILVVFWRSFTS
-83 GKLGASVG
+83 GRLGFDVG
-91 FTVANYLRV
+91 LNLANYARV
-100 FGDRDILPLLNN
+100 FSDKDIMPMLSN
-112 SILYAAGSALLGTG
+112 SVIYAAGAALLGTV
-126 LGGLLAWIVAR
+126 LGALLAWIVAR

-150 LYPILMPP
+150 LYPILMPT

-172 SGILNNMLQ
+172 SGILNGMLQ
-181 EYFGIEAQIFNA
+181 QFLGIETLVFNA
-193 FSMAGMVWVFGLA
+193 FSMAGMIWVFGLA

-232 AGSRPVHTT
+232 AGSKPMHTM
-241 LRITFPLAVPA
+241 LKITFPLAVPA
-252 FLSALVLNFLRGL
+252 FLSAFVLNFLRGL

-274 GTPGNINVFVSRVY
+274 GTPGNIKVFVSRVY

-298 LATAY
+298 LATSY
-303 SVVLVVLSVITLF
+303 SVVLVVLSVITL
-316 FYIRATRSSERYATI
+316 YCYVRATRFSERYATI
-331 TGKGYRVKVLDIG
+331 TGKGYRVRVIDIG
-344 IWKYVTFLAVFL
+344 RWKYMTFLLVFL
-356 YFLVGIAIPFVV
+356 YFLAGILIPFIV

-375 PYFDYETFMK
+375 PYYDYDTFMK
-385 FPSNMVLSNYT
+385 FPSNAVLTNYFI
-396 KVMKHPSFITGLYN
+396 VMKHPSFVTGLYN
-410 SLVLSIT
+410 SLVLSVS
-417 IALSTVLSGIVMAFT
+417 IAVITVLAGITMAFT
-432 IYRTRTYGAKV
+432 IYRTRAWGTKL

-455 PLVLSVGLVIVFL
+455 PLVLSVGLVIIFI

-478 LGLGLFVAYF
+478 LGIGLFVAYF

-553 LTSPGHEYGPVTLFE
+553 LTAPGKEYGPVTLFE

-585 LLILIVAVSL
+585 LIILIVAVSM
-595 AKFAFNLKF
+595 AKFAFKMKF

>member
-1 MAMAERRFYRST
+1 M
-13 SLPLALSLTPKN
+13 P
-25 PSQGKRLLSGW
+25 
-36 RRKATANWKS
+36 
-46 IKLIYRQGT
+46 I
-55 IVPLLA
+55 LA

-71 PIVIVLVKSLST
+71 PVIVVLLRSVTT
-83 GKLGASVG
+83 GKLGAAIG
-91 FTVANYLRV
+91 FSAENYLRV
-100 FGDRDILPLLNN
+100 FADQQIWALLQN
-112 SILYAAGSALLGTG
+112 SIVYAAGSAALGTG
-126 LGGLLAWIVAR
+126 IGAMLAWIVAR
-137 TNTPGKAL
+137 TNTPGKRL

-150 LYPILMPP
+150 LYPLLMPP

-172 SGILNNMLQ
+172 SGILNNM
-181 EYFGIEAQIFNA
+181 IEQLTGTNPLLFNA
-193 FSMAGMVWVFGLA
+193 FSLAGMIWVFGLA

-232 AGSRPVHTT
+232 AGSKPVHTMMHV
-241 LRITFPLAVPA
+241 TFPLAVPA
-252 FLSALVLNFLRGL
+252 FLSAFVLNFLRGL
-265 RSFETPVLQ
+265 RGFETPVLQ
-274 GTPGNINVFVSRVY
+274 GTPGGINVFVARVY

-298 LATAY
+298 LATSY
-303 SVVLVVLSVITLF
+303 SMVLVVLSVITLM
-316 FYIRATRSSERYATI
+316 FYIRATRFSERYATI
-331 TGKGYRVKVLDIG
+331 TGKGYRVKVIDIG
-344 IWKYVTFLAVFL
+344 PWKYVTFLAVLF
-356 YFLVGIAIPFVV
+356 YFLVGIAIPFIV

-375 PYFDYETFMK
+375 PYFDYGTFMQ
-385 FPSNMVLSNYT
+385 FPSNAVFTNYFT
-396 KVMKHPSFITGLYN
+396 VMKHPSFVNGLYN
-410 SLVLSIT
+410 SLTLSVT
-417 IALSTVLSGIVMAFT
+417 IAVVTVLLGIIMAFT
-432 IYRTRTYGAKV
+432 IYRTRAHGTKI

-455 PLVLSVGLVIVFL
+455 PLVLSVGLVIIFL

-494 ASGSI
+494 ASGAI

-514 AKWRHVFF
+514 ARWRHVFF

-543 AIRNVDVAVL
+543 SIRNVDVAIL
-553 LTSPGHEYGPVTLFE
+553 LTSPGKEYGPVTLFE

-585 LLILIVAVSL
+585 LIILIVAVSI
-595 AKFAFNLKF
+595 AKFAFKMKF

>member
-1 MAMAERRFYRST
+1 MAS
-13 SLPLALSLTPKN
+13 S
-25 PSQGKRLLSGW
+25 
-36 RRKATANWKS
+36 
-46 IKLIYRQGT
+46 
-55 IVPLLA
+55 
-61 SVIAGGAIIT
+61 IAGAAIIT
-71 PIVIVLVKSLST
+71 PVVVVLWRSFTT
-83 GKLGASVG
+83 GRLGFSVALNV
-91 FTVANYLRV
+91 TNYLRV
-100 FGDRDILPLLNN
+100 FSDRDIWLMLNN
-112 SILYAAGSALLGTG
+112 SIVYAAGSAALGTG
-126 LGGLLAWIVAR
+126 LGALLAWIVAR
-137 TNTPGKAL
+137 TNTPGKGL

-166 LLLAPK
+166 LLLAPR

-181 EYFGIEAQIFNA
+181 QFFGIETLVFNA
-193 FSMAGMVWVFGLA
+193 FSMAGMIWVFGLA

-232 AGSRPVHTT
+232 AGSKPVHTMMK
-241 LRITFPLAVPA
+241 ITFPLAIPA
-252 FLSALVLNFLRGL
+252 FLSAFVLNFLRGL

-274 GTPGNINVFVSRVY
+274 GTPGNIKVFVSRVY

-303 SVVLVVLSVITLF
+303 SVVLVALSIITLY
-316 FYIRATRSSERYATI
+316 FYVRATRFSERYATI
-331 TGKGYRVKVLDIG
+331 TGKGYRAKVIDIG
-344 IWKYVTFLAVFL
+344 PWKYLTFLAVFL
-356 YFLVGIAIPFVV
+356 YFLAGIAIPFVV

-375 PYFDYETFMK
+375 PYFDYDTFMT
-385 FPSNMVLSNYT
+385 FPTNAVLTNYY
-396 KVMKHPSFITGLYN
+396 KVMKHPSFVTGLYN
-410 SLVLSIT
+410 SLVLSIS
-417 IALSTVLSGIVMAFT
+417 IAIVTVLAGIIMAFT
-432 IYRTRTYGAKV
+432 IYRTRAYGTKI

-455 PLVLSVGLVIVFL
+455 PLVLSVGLVIIFL

-514 AKWRHVFF
+514 ARWRHVFF
-522 KITLPILKPSVG
+522 KITLPILKPAVG

-553 LTSPGHEYGPVTLFE
+553 LTAPGMEYGPVTLFE

-585 LLILIVAVSL
+585 LIILIAAVSI
-595 AKFAFNLKF
+595 AKFAFKIKF

>member
-1 MAMAERRFYRST
+1 M
-13 SLPLALSLTPKN
+13 P
-25 PSQGKRLLSGW
+25 
-36 RRKATANWKS
+36 
-46 IKLIYRQGT
+46 I
-55 IVPLLA
+55 LA
-61 SVIAGGAIIT
+61 SLIAGGAIIT
-71 PIVIVLVKSLST
+71 PVIVVLLRSVTT
-83 GKLGASVG
+83 GKLGAAIG
-91 FTVANYLRV
+91 FSAENYLRV
-100 FGDRDILPLLNN
+100 FADQQIWSLLNN
-112 SILYAAGSALLGTG
+112 SILYAAGSAALGTG
-126 LGGLLAWIVAR
+126 IGAMLAWIVAR
-137 TNTPGKAL
+137 TNTPGKRL

-172 SGILNNMLQ
+172 SGILNNM
-181 EYFGIEAQIFNA
+181 IEQLTGTNPLLFNA
-193 FSMAGMVWVFGLA
+193 FSLAGMIWVFGLA

-232 AGSRPVHTT
+232 AGSKPVHTM
-241 LRITFPLAVPA
+241 LHITFPLAVPA
-252 FLSALVLNFLRGL
+252 FLSAFVLNFLRGL
-265 RSFETPVLQ
+265 RGFETPVLQ
-274 GTPGNINVFVSRVY
+274 GTPGGINVFVARVY

-298 LATAY
+298 LATSY
-303 SVVLVVLSVITLF
+303 SMVLVALSVITLM
-316 FYIRATRSSERYATI
+316 FYIRATRFSERYATI
-331 TGKGYRVKVLDIG
+331 TGKGYRVKVIDIG
-344 IWKYVTFLAVFL
+344 PWKYITFLAVLL
-356 YFLVGIAIPFVV
+356 YFLVGIAIPFIV

-375 PYFDYETFMK
+375 PYFDYSTFMQ
-385 FPSNMVLSNYT
+385 FPSNAVLTNYFT
-396 KVMKHPSFITGLYN
+396 VMKHPSFVNGLYN
-410 SLVLSIT
+410 SLTLSVT
-417 IALSTVLSGIVMAFT
+417 IAVVTVLSGIIMAFT
-432 IYRTRTYGAKV
+432 IYRTRAHGTKI

-455 PLVLSVGLVIVFL
+455 PLVLSVGLVIIFL

-494 ASGSI
+494 ASGAI

-514 AKWRHVFF
+514 ARWRHVFF

-543 AIRNVDVAVL
+543 SIRNVDVAIL
-553 LTSPGHEYGPVTLFE
+553 LTSPGKEYGPVTLFE

-585 LLILIVAVSL
+585 LIILIIAVSI
-595 AKFAFNLKF
+595 AKFAFKMKF

>member
-1 MAMAERRFYRST
+1 LVALDR
-13 SLPLALSLTPKN
+13 LPFVCISWSFRTPG
-25 PSQGKRLLSGW
+25 S
-36 RRKATANWKS
+36 KATALTNSFK
-46 IKLIYRQGT
+46 IAFKQGT
-55 IVPLLA
+55 LVPLVA
-61 SVIAGGAIIT
+61 SAIAGAAIIT
-71 PIVIVLVKSLST
+71 PVLVVMWRSFTS
-83 GKLGASVG
+83 GRLGFDVG
-91 FTVANYLRV
+91 LNLANYMRV
-100 FGDRDILPLLNN
+100 FGDKDILPMLSN
-112 SILYAAGSALLGTG
+112 SVIYAAGAALLGTS
-126 LGGLLAWIVAR
+126 LGALLAWIVAR
-137 TNTPGKAL
+137 TNTPGKTL

-150 LYPILMPP
+150 LYPILMPT

-172 SGILNNMLQ
+172 SGILNGMLQ
-181 EYFGIEAQIFNA
+181 QFLGIETLVFNA
-193 FSMAGMVWVFGLA
+193 FSMAGMIWVFGLA

-232 AGSRPVHTT
+232 AGSKPMNTMFK
-241 LRITFPLAVPA
+241 ITFPLAVPA
-252 FLSALVLNFLRGL
+252 FLSAFVLNFLRGL

-274 GTPGNINVFVSRVY
+274 GTPGNIKVFVSRVY

-303 SVVLVVLSVITLF
+303 SVVLVVLSVITLY
-316 FYIRATRSSERYATI
+316 FYVRATRFSERYATI
-331 TGKGYRVKVLDIG
+331 TGKGYRVRVIDIG
-344 IWKYVTFLAVFL
+344 PWKYLTFLLVFL
-356 YFLVGIAIPFVV
+356 YFLAGILVPFIV

-375 PYFDYETFMK
+375 PYYDYDTFMK
-385 FPSNMVLSNYT
+385 FPTNAVLNNYY
-396 KVMKHPSFITGLYN
+396 VVLRHPSFVTGLYN
-410 SLVLSIT
+410 SLVLSVS
-417 IALSTVLSGIVMAFT
+417 IAVITVLAGITMAFT
-432 IYRTRTYGAKV
+432 IYRTRAWGTKL

-455 PLVLSVGLVIVFL
+455 PLVLSVGLVIIFI

-478 LGLGLFVAYF
+478 LGIGLFVAYF

-494 ASGSI
+494 ASGAI

-514 AKWRHVFF
+514 ARWRHVFF

-553 LTSPGHEYGPVTLFE
+553 LTAPGKEYGPVTLFE

-585 LLILIVAVSL
+585 LIILIVAVTI
-595 AKFAFNLKF
+595 AKFAFKMKF

>member
-1 MAMAERRFYRST
+1 MWANDRRRIDFYVHQLRASISGEST
-13 SLPLALSLTPKN
+13 I
-25 PSQGKRLLSGW
+25 G
-36 RRKATANWKS
+36 WKS
-46 IKLIYRQGT
+46 LKLAYRQGT
-55 IVPLLA
+55 FVPLLA
-61 SVIAGGAIIT
+61 SLLAGVAIIT
-71 PIVIVLVKSLST
+71 PVVIVLVRSLTT
-83 GKLGASVG
+83 GRLGAAVG
-91 FTVANYLRV
+91 FSLENYLRV
-100 FGDRDILPLLNN
+100 FADRDILAMMNN
-112 SILYAAGSALLGTG
+112 SIIYAAGSAALGTG
-126 LGGLLAWIVAR
+126 LGALLAWIVAR

-172 SGILNNMLQ
+172 SGVLNSMLRQ
-181 EYFGIEAQIFNA
+181 YLGVTEPVFNA
-193 FSMAGMVWVFGLA
+193 FSMAGMIWVFGLA

-232 AGSRPVHTT
+232 AGSKPISTMF
-241 LRITFPLAVPA
+241 RITFPLAFPA
-252 FLSALVLNFLRGL
+252 FLSAFVLNFLRGL

-274 GTPGNINVFVSRVY
+274 GTPGGIKVFVSRVY
-288 DSMALEFNTG
+288 DSMALEFSTG
-298 LATAY
+298 LATSY
-303 SVVLVVLSVITLF
+303 SMVLVVLSVITLI
-316 FYIRATRSSERYATI
+316 FYIRATRFSERYATI
-331 TGKGYRVKVLDIG
+331 TGKGYRVNIIDIG
-344 IWKYVTFLAVFL
+344 PWKYVTFLAVFL
-356 YFLVGIAIPFVV
+356 YFMAGIAIPFVV

-385 FPSNMVLSNYT
+385 FPTNAVLTNYYT
-396 KVMKHPSFITGLYN
+396 VMRHPSFVTGLYN
-410 SLVLSIT
+410 SLILSVS
-417 IALSTVLSGIVMAFT
+417 IALVTVFFGIVMAFT
-432 IYRTRTYGAKV
+432 IYRTRSYGTKV

-455 PLVLSVGLVIVFL
+455 PLVLSVGLVIIFL
-468 GTPLYNSLWA
+468 GTPLYNTLWA

-543 AIRNVDVAVL
+543 AIRNVDVAIL
-553 LTSPGHEYGPVTLFE
+553 LTSPGNEYGPVTLFE
-568 YFRVGQWAEAAA
+568 YFRLGQWAEAAA

-585 LLILIVAVSL
+585 LIILIVAVSI
-595 AKFAFNLKF
+595 AKFAFKLKF

>member
-1 MAMAERRFYRST
+1 VTWKANR
-13 SLPLALSLTPKN
+13 LAL
-25 PSQGKRLLSGW
+25 
-36 RRKATANWKS
+36 
-46 IKLIYRQGT
+46 RQGSLF
-55 IVPLLA
+55 PLCA
-61 SVIAGGAIIT
+61 STVAGVVIIT
-71 PIVIVLVKSLST
+71 PVLVVMWRSFTS
-83 GKLGASVG
+83 GKLG
-91 FTVANYLRV
+91 FTVGLNVNNYLRV
-100 FGDRDILPLLNN
+100 FADKDIWPMLSN
-112 SILYAAGSALLGTG
+112 SLVYAGGSALLGTG
-126 LGGLLAWIVAR
+126 LGALLAWIVAR
-137 TNTPGKAL
+137 TNTPGKGL

-150 LYPILMPP
+150 LYPLLMPP

-172 SGILNNMLQ
+172 SGILNGMLDQ
-181 EYFGIEAQIFNA
+181 FLGITYPVFNA
-193 FSMAGMVWVFGLA
+193 FSMAGMIWTFGIA

-232 AGSRPVHTT
+232 AGSRPVHTM
-241 LRITFPLAVPA
+241 LKITFPLALPA
-252 FLSALVLNFLRGL
+252 FISAFVLNFLRAL

-274 GTPGNINVFVSRVY
+274 GTPGNIKVFVSRVY

-303 SVVLVVLSVITLF
+303 SVVLVILSVITLY
-316 FYIRATRSSERYATI
+316 FYVRATRFSERYATI
-331 TGKGYRVKVLDIG
+331 TGKGYRVRVIDIG
-344 IWKYVTFLAVFL
+344 PWRYVTFAAVCL

-368 LIVVSMI
+368 LIVVSII
-375 PYFDYETFMK
+375 PYFDHETFMN
-385 FPSNMVLSNYT
+385 FPAYMGLNNYRTVLRHS
-396 KVMKHPSFITGLYN
+396 SFINGLRN
-410 SLVLSIT
+410 SVLLSVV
-417 IALSTVLSGIVMAFT
+417 IALVTVFAAIVMAFT
-432 IYRTRTYGAKV
+432 IHRTRAFGTKI

-455 PLVLSVGLVIVFL
+455 PLVLSVGLVIIFI

-494 ASGSI
+494 ASGAI

-522 KITLPILKPSVG
+522 KVTLPILKPAVG

-553 LTSPGHEYGPVTLFE
+553 LTAPGLEYGPVTLFE

-585 LLILIVAVSL
+585 LIILIVAVSV
-595 AKFAFNLKF
+595 AKFAFKIKF